1 MTTTPGIEEFLIKLI
16 SARENV
22 ESELAEVQGDY
33 YQRIA
38 DINNAIQQICT
49 HPKTERKSY
58 YSPGSYLDREEWE
71 EWDACIYCKAKIE
84 GTYRKSTGGYG

>member
-1 MTTTPGIEEFLIKLI
+1 MTTNQGIEFFLEKLI
-16 SARENV
+16 EARGKV
-22 ESELAEVQGDY
+22 EAELAEVQGDY
-33 YQRIA
+33 YQRVA
-38 DINNAIQQICT
+38 DINNVIAQICT

-84 GTYRKSTGGYG
+84 GTSKKSTGGYG